1 MPAKPQTAN
10 RRLRRIPATGG
21 ITMPEGNA
29 VRNPHLI
36 SWNITLRCP
45 LRCAHCYANAGE
57 HEAEGVLST
66 EEAFGVIDQIC
77 ELGKPVVILSGGEP
91 LLRDDI
97 FAIARYGTDKGL
109 KMAMGASGVLID
121 EKMAWAIKDS
131 GIRKVAISIDSAD
144 PKEHDTFRGLTGA
157 WERAVQGIHH
167 CVREGI
173 GVQINMT
180 VLNPGVHAIND
191 VVSLGTSLGV
201 KDYQLFFPVPTGRGN
216 AVPWLTPQVYED
228 LIRDVLAT
236 YRGSEVNIRPTCAP
250 QFRRIADT
258 LGISNPA
265 WGRGCIAGI
274 SYCRIFV
281 NGDVTPC
288 PYLPARAG
296 NVRETPLKKI
306 WQESPVFSVLRDP
319 SLLTG
324 KCGRCGY
331 QDICGGCRAR
341 SYKTVG
347 TMTDMCGGIAQ
358 PANPGGD
365 LCGEDPW
372 CRYEPTGASGEKH
385 SVPVDV
391 MDLALLDALQDD
403 IPLVSR
409 PFDVIAARLG
419 IPEDD
424 VLQRIAGLQER
435 GIVRGLS
442 PVLESRQ
449 VGLSATTLIALR
461 VPDEQIQ
468 AAARLIN
475 AYPEVSHNY
484 RRDHVYSLW
493 FTVAG
498 KDESRIQ
505 EILGQ
510 IKKHAGLTDQ
520 DILELPT
527 VRRFK
532 IDVRFLFPGIPV
544 KEVGN
549 GLD

>member
-1 MPAKPQTAN
+1 
-10 RRLRRIPATGG
+10 
-21 ITMPEGNA
+21 MPEGNS
-29 VRNPHLI
+29 VPTLRLI

-45 LRCAHCYANAGE
+45 LRCAHCYVNAGE
-57 HEAEGVLST
+57 REAEGVLLT

-109 KMAMGASGVLID
+109 KMAMGTSGVLID
-121 EKMAWAIKDS
+121 EKMARAIKES

-144 PKEHDTFRGLTGA
+144 PEVHDTFRGLSGA
-157 WERAVQGIHH
+157 WERAVRGARH
-167 CVREGI
+167 CVHEGI

-180 VLNPGVHAIND
+180 VLNPGIQAIND

-201 KDYQLFFPVPTGRGN
+201 KDYQIFFPVPTGRGN
-216 AVPWLTPQVYED
+216 EVSWLTPQVYED
-228 LIRDVLAT
+228 LIRDVLVT

-258 LGISNPA
+258 IGISNPA
-265 WGRGCIAGI
+265 WGRGCVAGI
-274 SYCRIFV
+274 SYCRIFA

-296 NVRETPLKKI
+296 NLRETPLNKI
-306 WQESPVFSVLRDP
+306 WAESPVFSVLRDP

-331 QDICGGCRAR
+331 QNVCGGCRAR
-341 SYKTVG
+341 SYKTGG

-358 PANPGGD
+358 PAHPEGD
-365 LCGEDPW
+365 LCDEDPW
-372 CRYEPTGASGEKH
+372 CRYEPAGVPDEKYPASM
-385 SVPVDV
+385 DFT
-391 MDLALLDALQDD
+391 DLALLDALQED
-403 IPLVSR
+403 IPLVPR
-409 PFDVIAARLG
+409 PFAVIAARLG
-419 IPEDD
+419 IPEE
-424 VLQRIAGLQER
+424 VTIQRIIALREQ

-461 VPDEQIQ
+461 VPEEQIPTVT
-468 AAARLIN
+468 RLIN

-484 RRDHVYSLW
+484 RRDHAYSLW
-493 FTVAG
+493 FTIAG
-498 KDESRIQ
+498 KDENRIQ
-505 EILGQ
+505 EILGG
-510 IKKHAGLTDQ
+510 IKKHSGLTDT
-520 DILELPT
+520 DVLELPT

-532 IDVRFLFPGIPV
+532 INVRFSFPGIPV
-544 KEVGN
+544 QEVGN
-549 GLD
+549 GHH